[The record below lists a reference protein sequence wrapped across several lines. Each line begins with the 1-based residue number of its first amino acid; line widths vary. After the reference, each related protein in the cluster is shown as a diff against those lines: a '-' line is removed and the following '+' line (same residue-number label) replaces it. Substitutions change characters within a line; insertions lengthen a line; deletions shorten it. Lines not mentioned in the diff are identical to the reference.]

1 MRSHRQV
8 SLPVL
13 RLGFLASP
21 EEPEGC
27 VLVVEAGG
35 RFGGADTERPIG
47 GGWARGFG
55 GTEEGGGR
63 KGGAKIKAKAELMCT
78 RTT

>member
-1 MRSHRQV
+1 M
-8 SLPVL
+8 
-13 RLGFLASP
+13 
-21 EEPEGC
+21 
-27 VLVVEAGG
+27 LVVEAGG